1 MMTTSRTA
9 DGLGSSSVMLLTD
22 NPGWKPRRSGRGGMP
37 GPPDCRTR
45 PRDWAGVP
53 VPPVP
58 DAGAGDGVARALRA
72 GPVRLEP
79 GAGAGQLLRHRRP
92 QGLPELRRAVSATD
106 RGPGGARLA
115 GRQTVQQQARHE
127 GFRIVGGP
135 AGRVRRLNR
144 KWAEALVPK
153 VGWVRF
159 RLSRAIPD
167 AKSYR
172 VTRDSAGRWHIAF
185 AAIPAAIPAPGT
197 GEGVGADRGVAV
209 AVAAALST
217 GELCRFDTDSLD
229 AQVRRTQRRL
239 CRAQRG
245 SHRRRR
251 VKARL
256 ARLHARRADARKD
269 WVQKLS
275 TDLARRF
282 DLIRVEDLRVRHMT
296 RSAKGTV
303 DAPGTNVRQKAGL
316 NRAILDKG
324 WGVLVTR
331 LEQKAPGRVE
341 KVNAAY
347 TSQR

>member
-1 MMTTSRTA
+1 
-9 DGLGSSSVMLLTD
+9 
-22 NPGWKPRRSGRGGMP
+22 MP

-58 DAGAGDGVARALRA
+58 GAGAGDGVARALRS

-106 RGPGGARLA
+106 RGPGGARVA
-115 GRQTVQQQARHE
+115 GRRQPDRPAAGPARSRPGLAQFLGRTHRRPTWRKAGRHE

-144 KWAEALVPK
+144 RWAEVGVPK

-197 GEGVGADRGVAV
+197 GEVVGAGMA
-209 AVAAALST
+209 AGMAAALAT

-239 CRAQRG
+239 GRAQRG

-256 ARLHARRADARKD
+256 ARLH
-269 WVQKLS
+269 
-275 TDLARRF
+275 
-282 DLIRVEDLRVRHMT
+282 
-296 RSAKGTV
+296 
-303 DAPGTNVRQKAGL
+303 
-316 NRAILDKG
+316 
-324 WGVLVTR
+324 
-331 LEQKAPGRVE
+331 
-341 KVNAAY
+341 
-347 TSQR
+347 